1 MSTDQQ
7 SSPPIAE
14 SIARVVASRPVTW
27 LYLNVFP
34 YIDRLLLRLTRGRLS
49 VTPGQPMGLL
59 TSIGAKSGQR
69 RATPLLYTVDGDTI
83 ILVASNGGQPRHP
96 AWYYNLRAHPEVT
109 FLRSGRERTYIAREV
124 TDDERAA
131 LWRKAAAR
139 YPGYNVYQ
147 RRAGQREIPVFLL
160 TPKAS

>member
-1 MSTDQQ
+1 MSTDQP

-14 SIARVVASRPVTW
+14 SIARVAASRPVTW

-34 YIDRLLLRLTRGRLS
+34 YIDRLLLRLTRGRVS
-49 VTPGQPMGLL
+49 VTIGQPMGLL

-69 RATPLLYTVDGDTI
+69 RTTPLLYTVDGANI
-83 ILVASNGGQPRHP
+83 ILVASYGGQPRHP

-109 FLRSGRERTYIAREV
+109 FLWAGHERTYIAREV
-124 TDDERAA
+124 AGDERES

-147 RRAGQREIPVFLL
+147 QRTGQRQIPVFLL
-160 TPKAS
+160 TPKA

>member
-1 MSTDQQ
+1 MSKDQH
-7 SSPPIAE
+7 SSPPIVE
-14 SIARVVASRPVTW
+14 SIAHIVASRPVTW

-34 YIDRLLLRLTRGRLS
+34 AIDRLLLRLTRGRIS

-59 TSIGAKSGQR
+59 TTIGAKSGQR

-83 ILVASNGGQPRHP
+83 ILVASYGGQPRHP
-96 AWYYNLRAHPEVT
+96 AWYYNVRANPEVA
-109 FLRSGRERTYIAREV
+109 FLHGGRERTYLAREV
-124 TDDERAA
+124 AGDERAT

-160 TPKAS
+160 TPKAG

>member
-1 MSTDQQ
+1 MSKDEH
-7 SSPPIAE
+7 SLSPVVE
-14 SIARVVASRPVTW
+14 SIARVAATRPVTW

-34 YIDRLLLRLTRGRLS
+34 SIDRLLLWLTQGRLS
-49 VTPGQPMGLL
+49 VTIGQPVGLL
-59 TSIGAKSGQR
+59 TTIGAKSGQR
-69 RATPLLYTVDGDTI
+69 RTTPLLYTVDGDTI
-83 ILVASNGGQPRHP
+83 ILVASYGGQPRHP
-96 AWYYNLRAHPEVT
+96 AWYYNLRANPEVA
-109 FLRSGRERTYIAREV
+109 FLWNGRERTYLAREV
-124 TDDERAA
+124 AGDERAL

>member
-1 MSTDQQ
+1 MNTDQP

-34 YIDRLLLRLTRGRLS
+34 YIDRLLLRLTHGRVS
-49 VTPGQPMGLL
+49 VSLGQPMGLL

-69 RATPLLYTVDGDTI
+69 RTTPLLYTVDGANI
-83 ILVASNGGQPRHP
+83 IVVASYGGQPRHP

-109 FLRSGRERTYIAREV
+109 FLLAGRERTYMAREV
-124 TDDERAA
+124 AGDEREA

-147 RRAGQREIPVFLL
+147 RRTGQRQIPVFLL
-160 TPKAS
+160 TPKA

>member
-1 MSTDQQ
+1 MSTDQH

-49 VTPGQPMGLL
+49 VTIGQPMGLL

-69 RATPLLYTVDGDTI
+69 RTTPLLYTVDGANI
-83 ILVASNGGQPRHP
+83 ILIASYGGQPRHP

-109 FLRSGRERTYIAREV
+109 FLRAGHERTYIAREAAGN
-124 TDDERAA
+124 EREA
-131 LWRKAAAR
+131 LWHKAAAR
-139 YPGYNVYQ
+139 YPGYNIYQ
-147 RRAGQREIPVFLL
+147 ERTGQRQIPVFLL
-160 TPKAS
+160 TPKA

>member
-1 MSTDQQ
+1 MSPDQH
-7 SSPPIAE
+7 STSPIAE
-14 SIARVVASRPVTW
+14 SIARVVASPPVTW

-34 YIDRLLLRLTRGRLS
+34 YIDRLLLRLTRGRIS

-96 AWYYNLRAHPEVT
+96 AWYYNLLANSEVT
-109 FLRSGRERTYIAREV
+109 FLHRGREQTYIAREV
-124 TDDERAA
+124 TGDERAA

-147 RRAGQREIPVFLL
+147 HRAGQRQIPVFLL
-160 TPKAS
+160 TPKAG